1 MNIIVSPNLNK
12 KDAYSCAVAVIRKL
26 KELGADVF
34 MDSSLKNSFSNE
46 EVSFC
51 SFDDMVNKC
60 DIVAAIGGDGT
71 ILKCASKM
79 IESNAE
85 LLGINTGTLGF
96 MASMEKDELNNLERL
111 FTKNYKIS
119 ERMLLKAEI
128 KSDDGKLHS
137 YHALNDI
144 VVTGMYAK
152 IVDFDVLVNDHL
164 IGSYRADGAI
174 FATPTGSTAYSLSA
188 GGPVIEPELECMEMN
203 LICPHSL
210 YSRPMIYTDDKVIT
224 VVHHSPE
231 ESNVYFSVD
240 GNEPKKLYKGEKLI
254 IKKSQYKIKL
264 IDMSGVSFY
273 DALNQK
279 LSRSL
284 K

>member
-1 MNIIVSPNLNK
+1 MNVIVSPNLNK
-12 KDAYSCAVAVIRKL
+12 KDAYSCALAVIDKL
-26 KELGADVF
+26 KQLNASVY
-34 MDSSLKNSFSNE
+34 MDKSLEESFKDQDI
-46 EVSFC
+46 SFGC
-51 SFDDMVNKC
+51 FNDMVFQC
-60 DIVAAIGGDGT
+60 DVVIAIGGDGT

-79 IESNAE
+79 IESQAE

-96 MASMEKDELNNLERL
+96 MASMEKDELDYLERL
-111 FTKNYKIS
+111 FTKEYKIS
-119 ERMLLKAEI
+119 ERMLIKAEI
-128 KSDDGKLHS
+128 MSEDGKIHS

-240 GNEPKKLYKGEKLI
+240 GNEPKKLNRGEKLR
-254 IKKSQYKIKL
+254 IKKSQHKIKL